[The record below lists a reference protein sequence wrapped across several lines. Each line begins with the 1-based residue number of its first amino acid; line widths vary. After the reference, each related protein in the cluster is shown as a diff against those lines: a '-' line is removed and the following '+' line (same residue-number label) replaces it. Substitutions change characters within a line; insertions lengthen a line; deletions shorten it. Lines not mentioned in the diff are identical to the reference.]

1 MKNRIVVKWFLLISS
16 LCLFI
21 LFGIFVGQTLFFE
34 QYYAKNKE
42 ERLSEAIEAFTET
55 YRQNEG
61 NETKLQEL
69 EQTFYRENNAWIT
82 VLDHN
87 GYIKGTKDYTIELN
101 GIFELEDEL
110 VTYSDDNFV
119 IPIVYL
125 ENSFEVS
132 QQLDG
137 LKDYE
142 NHQME
147 IRGVEIQEEFFPY
160 EIILSKDEVEPT
172 PFTRLESGIEGIIY
186 WRNDDLKAQFDE
198 NEAYT
203 QKGVYGTIAAVNIP
217 EDYSHFYVTA
227 LSNSLFFERIK
238 AFQADLLF
246 NNNPAND
253 NGTSIQDY
261 EQNGIQYKLL
271 THSETTSNGDTL
283 YFLTMTSLQP
293 IDEAA
298 EMMQEY
304 FIYILVAVIFLILL
318 VSLYFSKKI
327 ASPLLNI
334 NHTAKQ
340 MANLDFKERIPIK
353 SSDEIGQL
361 SESINILSEKLQM
374 HIEKLQQ
381 DIEKEKQLEKTR
393 KEFIAGVSHELK
405 TPLSI
410 IKSCMSILQDG
421 VAIEKSDHYFQA
433 MNNEVNRMDR
443 LIVDM
448 LELAKFESG
457 TYKVKMDVFNI
468 KDSIH
473 SVCNQLSI
481 KARDKQL
488 HINLKL
494 KPIDVVGNTH
504 QIEQVMTNF
513 LTNAI
518 RHTPVERMI
527 FISTEDEGNRV
538 KISVE
543 NEGHPIDTDQL
554 GNIWDRFYQEK
565 KTQRSKEG
573 TGLGLAI
580 TKNILKLHDV
590 EYGVMNTDKGV
601 CFYFY
606 LPKSESSYQPINV
619 R

>member
-42 ERLSEAIEAFTET
+42 ERLSQAIEAFTKT

-186 WRNDDLKAQFDE
+186 WRNDALKAQFDD

-246 NNNPAND
+246 NNDPAND
-253 NGTSIQDY
+253 NGTSIQ
-261 EQNGIQYKLL
+261 
-271 THSETTSNGDTL
+271 
-283 YFLTMTSLQP
+283 
-293 IDEAA
+293 
-298 EMMQEY
+298 
-304 FIYILVAVIFLILL
+304 VAF
-318 VSLYFSKKI
+318 
-327 ASPLLNI
+327 NI
-334 NHTAKQ
+334 N
-340 MANLDFKERIPIK
+340 
-353 SSDEIGQL
+353 
-361 SESINILSEKLQM
+361 
-374 HIEKLQQ
+374 
-381 DIEKEKQLEKTR
+381 
-393 KEFIAGVSHELK
+393 
-405 TPLSI
+405 
-410 IKSCMSILQDG
+410 
-421 VAIEKSDHYFQA
+421 
-433 MNNEVNRMDR
+433 
-443 LIVDM
+443 
-448 LELAKFESG
+448 
-457 TYKVKMDVFNI
+457 
-468 KDSIH
+468 
-473 SVCNQLSI
+473 
-481 KARDKQL
+481 
-488 HINLKL
+488 
-494 KPIDVVGNTH
+494 
-504 QIEQVMTNF
+504 
-513 LTNAI
+513 
-518 RHTPVERMI
+518 
-527 FISTEDEGNRV
+527 
-538 KISVE
+538 
-543 NEGHPIDTDQL
+543 
-554 GNIWDRFYQEK
+554 
-565 KTQRSKEG
+565 
-573 TGLGLAI
+573 
-580 TKNILKLHDV
+580 
-590 EYGVMNTDKGV
+590 
-601 CFYFY
+601 
-606 LPKSESSYQPINV
+606 
-619 R
+619 